1 MDSEK
6 RKRFIKEIDSDNW
19 SDELKELFVNAICEE
34 TDKILKLMHEEEMNE
49 KKQIK
54 TTAFK
59 TKAVVFILT
68 KLNKRLYKS
77 VRIC

>member
-49 KKQIK
+49 K
-54 TTAFK
+54 
-59 TKAVVFILT
+59 
-68 KLNKRLYKS
+68 NK
-77 VRIC
+77 